1 MDSALSVVAKRK
13 MESRSV
19 VFVLGRI
26 ENKRWYNVL
35 CSVMNVS
42 VQSSLKRDLLAE
54 GFTGYVLRNGEPK
67 GLPVNTGRLHWPTSG
82 DTKSWVFAHVAPK
95 RLSKRIFV
103 ESTTEWRR
111 RNIIKREAREQNR
124 GLWGKGT

>member
-1 MDSALSVVAKRK
+1 

-42 VQSSLKRDLLAE
+42 VQSSLKRDLAE
-54 GFTGYVLRNGEPK
+54 GFTRYVLRNGKPEGIPI
-67 GLPVNTGRLHWPTSG
+67 NTGRLHWPTSG

-103 ESTTEWRR
+103 ESTTGLRR
-111 RNIIKREAREQNR
+111 RDIIELRVEYRWVN
-124 GLWGKGT
+124 